1 MNDLPEPRPPAPKKW
16 SEIPL
21 RLLALRFLIYTT
33 LIIAVCYAG
42 LLVNSR
48 TKGFAYLCGDKVRDV
63 VGLPVQ
69 VGRSSLDAALQLT
82 LFDLSTTNDVA
93 RNGRF
98 EADLV
103 RLDWGPLQGIRS
115 IEVTGIRCEALFR
128 SDKGWQPGLFSAL
141 GTSPIFG
148 QLSRATAPQAP
159 TVAEDDPDVLNREAE
174 AQPEPAP
181 PAPRSAPGYAL
192 HLKNL
197 GIRFRTPED
206 ETLARLDGATVIYEP
221 ASTRQ
226 DKAERFLLDG
236 WFEWTARHRPRQEI
250 KVEVLKTAEET
261 RIIQM
266 RVDADLLESIE
277 QSLRSHLP

>member
-1 MNDLPEPRPPAPKKW
+1 MNDLPEPRAPAPKKW
-16 SEIPL
+16 SEVPL
-21 RLLALRFLIYTT
+21 QRLAMRFVIYTT
-33 LIIAVCYAG
+33 LIVAVCYGG
-42 LLVNSR
+42 LLINSR

-98 EADLV
+98 EADLL
-103 RLDWGPLQGIRS
+103 RLGWGPLAGIRS
-115 IEVTGIRCEALFR
+115 IEVTGVRCEALYR
-128 SDKGWQPGLFSAL
+128 ADKGWRPGLFSAL

-159 TVAEDDPDVLNREAE
+159 AAAGEDPDVLNREAE
-174 AQPEPAP
+174 VQPETKA
-181 PAPRSAPGYAL
+181 PAPRAAPKYSIQ
-192 HLKNL
+192 LKNL
-197 GIRFRTPED
+197 AIRFRTPED
-206 ETLARLDGATVIYEP
+206 ETLARLDEATVVYEP
-221 ASTRQ
+221 ASSRA

-236 WFEWTARHRPRQEI
+236 WFEWTARRRPRQEI

>member
-1 MNDLPEPRPPAPKKW
+1 MNDLPEPRAPAPRKW
-16 SEIPL
+16 SEVPL
-21 RLLALRFLIYTT
+21 RLLALRFVIYTT
-33 LIIAVCYAG
+33 LIVAVCYAG
-42 LLVNSR
+42 LLINSR
-48 TKGFAYLCGDKVRDV
+48 TQGFAYLCGDKVRDV
-63 VGLPVQ
+63 VGLPVK

-103 RLDWGPLQGIRS
+103 RLAWGPLAGIRS

-128 SDKGWQPGLFSAL
+128 SDKGWQPGLFATL
-141 GTSPIFG
+141 GSSPIFG
-148 QLSRATAPQAP
+148 QLSRATAPQAQAA
-159 TVAEDDPDVLNREAE
+159 AEEDPDVLNPEADAKPE
-174 AQPEPAP
+174 ATPAVTRKP
-181 PAPRSAPGYAL
+181 PGFAI

-197 GIRFRTPED
+197 AIRFRTPED
-206 ETLARLDGATVIYEP
+206 ETLARLDGTTVVYEP
-221 ASTRQ
+221 AATRA

>member
-1 MNDLPEPRPPAPKKW
+1 MNDMPDPRPPSPRKW
-16 SEIPL
+16 SEVPV
-21 RLLALRFLIYTT
+21 RLLMLRFALYTT
-33 LIIAVCYAG
+33 LILLVCYGG

-48 TKGFAYLCGDKVRDV
+48 TKGFACLCGDKVRDV

-69 VGRSSLDAALQLT
+69 VGRSSLDAALQLS

-98 EADLV
+98 EADEV
-103 RLDWGPLQGIRS
+103 RLAWGPVAGIRS
-115 IEVTGIRCEALFR
+115 IEATGIRCDALFR

-148 QLSRATAPQAP
+148 QLSRATAPQAS
-159 TVAEDDPDVLNREAE
+159 AASEEDPDVLNREAE
-174 AQPEPAP
+174 AMPETAPADIRQP
-181 PAPRSAPGYAL
+181 PGYAL
-192 HLKNL
+192 QLKNL
-197 GIRFRTPED
+197 AIRFRTPED
-206 ETLARLDGATVIYEP
+206 ETLARLDGATVVYEP
-221 ASTRQ
+221 ASSRP

-236 WFEWTARHRPRQEI
+236 WFEWTARRRPRQEI

>member
-1 MNDLPEPRPPAPKKW
+1 MNDLPEPRAPAPRKW
-16 SEIPL
+16 SEVPFP
-21 RLLALRFLIYTT
+21 RLALRFAVYTVLI
-33 LIIAVCYAG
+33 LAVCYAG

-82 LFDLSTTNDVA
+82 MYDLATTNDVS
-93 RNGRF
+93 RNGRV

-103 RLDWGPLQGIRS
+103 RLSWGPLAGIRS
-115 IEVTGIRCEALFR
+115 IEATGIRCEALYR
-128 SDKGWQPGLFSAL
+128 SDKGWQPALFAAL

-148 QLSRATAPQAP
+148 QLSRATAPLAP
-159 TVAEDDPDVLNREAE
+159 AASDEDADVLNREAE
-174 AQPEPAP
+174 SKPLPAA
-181 PAPRSAPGYAL
+181 APRRSVPGQAL

-197 GIRFRTPED
+197 AIRFRTPED
-206 ETLARLDGATVIYEP
+206 ETLARLDGATVLYEP
-221 ASTRQ
+221 AATRT
-226 DKAERFLLDG
+226 DRAERFLLDG
-236 WFEWTARHRPRQEI
+236 WFEWTARRRPRQEI
-250 KVEVLKTAEET
+250 KVEVLKTDEET

>member
-1 MNDLPEPRPPAPKKW
+1 MNDFPEPRAPAPRKW
-16 SEIPL
+16 SEVPFR
-21 RLLALRFLIYTT
+21 RLAVRFVVYTVLI
-33 LIIAVCYAG
+33 LAVCYAG

-48 TKGFAYLCGDKVRDV
+48 TKGFAYLCGDRARDV

-93 RNGRF
+93 RNGRI

-103 RLDWGPLQGIRS
+103 RLAWGPLEGIRS
-115 IEVTGIRCEALFR
+115 IEVTGIRCEALYR
-128 SDKGWQPGLFSAL
+128 SDKGWQPALFAGL

-148 QLSRATAPQAP
+148 QLSRVTAPQAP
-159 TVAEDDPDVLNREAE
+159 AEEDADVLNREAE
-174 AQPEPAP
+174 SKPEPAP
-181 PAPRSAPGYAL
+181 SPRRAVPGHTL
-192 HLKNL
+192 RLKNL
-197 GIRFRTPED
+197 AIRFRTPED
-206 ETLARLDGATVIYEP
+206 ETLARLDGATVVYEP
-221 ASTRQ
+221 AAARP
-226 DKAERFLLDG
+226 DRAERFLLDG
-236 WFEWTARHRPRQEI
+236 WFEWTARRRPRQEI
-250 KVEVLKTAEET
+250 KVEVLKTEEET

>member
-1 MNDLPEPRPPAPKKW
+1 MNDLPDPRPPAPRKW

-21 RLLALRFLIYTT
+21 RLLALRFVIYST
-33 LIIAVCYAG
+33 LIAGVCYAG

-103 RLDWGPLQGIRS
+103 RLAWGPLQGIRS
-115 IEVTGIRCEALFR
+115 LEVTGIRCEALFR

-141 GTSPIFG
+141 GTSPIFT

-159 TVAEDDPDVLNREAE
+159 AAAEDDPDVLNREAE
-174 AQPEPAP
+174 TQPESAAPAR
-181 PAPRSAPGYAL
+181 RSAPGYTV

-206 ETLARLDGATVIYEP
+206 ETLARLDGATVVYEP
-221 ASTRQ
+221 AASRP

-236 WFEWTARHRPRQEI
+236 WFEWTARRRPRQEI